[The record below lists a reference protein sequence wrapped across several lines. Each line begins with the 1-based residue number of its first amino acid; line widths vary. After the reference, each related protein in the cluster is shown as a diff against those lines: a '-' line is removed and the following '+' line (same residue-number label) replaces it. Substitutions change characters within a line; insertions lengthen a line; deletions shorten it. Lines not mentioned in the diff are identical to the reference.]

1 MVMKLRL
8 KPAQVVALCCSVL
21 LIPCN
26 RFKARQTTQS
36 RKGAGFT
43 ALGWNPP
50 DVNSPLHSLT
60 HNPPCSLD
68 QVLEEVGAHAVELTS
83 NLENFTAEE
92 QIEYQRLNQTGFP
105 EDADS
110 GVFDY
115 VFAFE
120 QSGGG
125 RGSREYRTPAK
136 GSHAFAASGQDTG
149 QAALAL
155 IFLPSMRTDYEM
167 TCEGLGKW
175 EGQPAWVVR
184 FQQRKDQP
192 RRTLQFRFGTA
203 EYRAVLKGR
212 AWISE
217 DRYQVLHIE
226 TNLMEDIP
234 AMNLR
239 NSAIAVDYAPVEIQS
254 RKLELWLPQRIQ
266 AYWDIGGHRVMLFH
280 TFSNFKLFSVD
291 TEQNIDKPKTQ

>member
-1 MVMKLRL
+1 MNFRL
-8 KPAQVVALCCSVL
+8 KPAQVIALCCLALPLSCDRL
-21 LIPCN
+21 TA
-26 RFKARQTTQS
+26 RAAGQSQKA
-36 RKGAGFT
+36 AGFT
-43 ALGWNPP
+43 SRGWNPP
-50 DVNSPLHSLT
+50 DVNSPLRALT
-60 HNPPCSLD
+60 HTPPCSLD
-68 QVLEEVGAHAVELTS
+68 QVLADVGAHAVELTN

-115 VFAFE
+115 VFVFE
-120 QSGGG
+120 QSGSG

-136 GSHAFAASGQDTG
+136 GSHAFPASGQDTG

-155 IFLPSMRTDYEM
+155 VFLPSMQTDYEM
-167 TCEGLGKW
+167 TCEGLDKW
-175 EGQPAWVVR
+175 DGQSAWVVR
-184 FQQRKDQP
+184 FQQRKDRP
-192 RRTLQFRFGTA
+192 HRTLQFRTETGD
-203 EYRAVLKGR
+203 YRAMLKGR

-217 DRYQVLHIE
+217 DRCEVLHIE

-234 AMNLR
+234 TMNLR
-239 NSAIAVDYAPVEIQS
+239 SSAIAVDYAPVEIQS
-254 RKLELWLPQRIQ
+254 RKLQLWLPQRIQ

-291 TEQNIDKPKTQ
+291 TEENFEKPKTQ

>member
-1 MVMKLRL
+1 MKSLS
-8 KPAQVVALCCSVL
+8 KPPQVL
-21 LIPCN
+21 LFGCIALLLLCN
-26 RFKARQTTQS
+26 PLNAKQANESNRAVRFKS
-36 RKGAGFT
+36 
-43 ALGWNPP
+43 LGWNPP
-50 DVNSPLHSLT
+50 DVNAPLHSLSRI
-60 HNPPCSLD
+60 PPCSLGKL
-68 QVLEEVGAHAVELTS
+68 LEEVGTHAVELTT

-92 QIEYQRLNQTGFP
+92 QIEYERLNQTGFP
-105 EDADS
+105 EETDS

-120 QSGGG
+120 QSSGG

-136 GSHAFAASGQDTG
+136 GSHTFPASGQDTG

-155 IFLPSMRTDYEM
+155 IFLPSMQTDYEM
-167 TCEGLGKW
+167 TCQGLDKW
-175 EGQPAWVVR
+175 NGQAAWVVQ
-184 FQQRKDQP
+184 FQQRKDRP
-192 RRTLQFRFGTA
+192 RRTLQFRTGT
-203 EYRAVLKGR
+203 EDYRAMLKGR

-217 DRYQVLHIE
+217 DRCQVLHIE

-239 NSAIAVDYAPVEIQS
+239 SSAIAVDYAPVEIQS

-280 TFSNFKLFSVD
+280 NFSNFKLFSVD
-291 TEQNIDKPKTQ
+291 TEQNIEKPKAQ